1 VLAPW
6 HLSLGAL
13 DELQPSIVL
22 APGERL
28 ALQFS
33 SPSEWPELPSLRIAI
48 VQPGRQIELHPLH
61 APARSLPLPSPL
73 APLDDLW
80 LLVRTT
86 TRRHWFEVPY
96 GVCSSPE
103 DPCGEPQVGPPRPPP
118 GEMLDDAVIPWRTIR
133 FSLGA
138 ADGCRL
144 ELVATSA
151 RPGELELEAHR
162 DEPGPLPELAVTST
176 GGALRLVEPWQP
188 SGAETELVHVARY
201 AFAPDAA
208 SRAGRAYV
216 PLIVR
221 VSSSE
226 ASSTPSSTPSSA
238 SSSEASSASS
248 SAPLSSGAPLFE
260 LALPTSLVD
269 SSHRSAA
276 RQRTPRGA

>member
-1 VLAPW
+1 MNARGACRSGISSRRSVDVLASW

-22 APGERL
+22 APDERL

-33 SPSEWPELPSLRIAI
+33 SSSEWPELPSLRIAM

-61 APARSLPLPSPL
+61 APARSLALPSPM

-96 GVCSSPE
+96 GVCASPE
-103 DPCGEPQVGPPRPPP
+103 EPRGEPQAGPPRPPP
-118 GEMLDDAVIPWRTIR
+118 GEMLDDAVIPWRAIR

-138 ADGCRL
+138 VDGCRV

-151 RPGELELEAHR
+151 RPGELELQAHR
-162 DEPGPLPELAVTST
+162 ARPGPPPGLAVTAP
-176 GGALRLVEPWQP
+176 GGPLQLVEPWRL
-188 SGAETELVHVARY
+188 STVDGEHLHVARY

-208 SRAGRAYV
+208 SPAARAYL
-216 PLIVR
+216 PLLVHG
-221 VSSSE
+221 S
-226 ASSTPSSTPSSA
+226 SSA
-238 SSSEASSASS
+238 S
-248 SAPLSSGAPLFE
+248 GFE

-269 SSHRSAA
+269 PTHRSAA
-276 RQRTPRGA
+276 RQRTLRGA

>member
-13 DELQPSIVL
+13 DELQPSIEL
-22 APGERL
+22 APGEQL

-33 SPSEWPELPSLRIAI
+33 SSSEWPELPSLRIAM

-61 APARSLPLPSPL
+61 APARALPLPSPM

-96 GVCSSPE
+96 GVCASPE
-103 DPCGEPQVGPPRPPP
+103 APCDEPQSGPPRPPP
-118 GEMLDDAVIPWRTIR
+118 GEMLDDAVIPWRAIR
-133 FSLGA
+133 FSLGTVG
-138 ADGCRL
+138 GCRL
-144 ELVATSA
+144 ELIATSA
-151 RPGELELEAHR
+151 RPGELELEAHC

-176 GGALRLVEPWQP
+176 GAAPRLVEPWRP

-201 AFAPDAA
+201 ALAPGGAA
-208 SRAGRAYV
+208 AARRAFV
-216 PLIVR
+216 PLVVHVR
-221 VSSSE
+221 VR
-226 ASSTPSSTPSSA
+226 
-238 SSSEASSASS
+238 ASS
-248 SAPLSSGAPLFE
+248 SAASFE
-260 LALPTSLVD
+260 LTLPTSLVD
-269 SSHRSAA
+269 PSHRSAA